1 MGKRTVTLKLDE
13 KLYRRLL
20 DEAERQRTTKSN
32 ILREAFE
39 RSLDGAPPKQS
50 LLDQMEDLI
59 GISDG
64 PRDLSTNKD
73 KYLKGY
79 GE

>member
-1 MGKRTVTLKLDE
+1 MSKRTVTLKLDE
-13 KLYRRLL
+13 ELYRRLL

-32 ILREAFE
+32 ILREAFV
-39 RSLDGAPPKQS
+39 RSLEAPHSEDS

-64 PRDLSTNKD
+64 PRDLSTDKD